1 MIIKVNKKRGSICF
15 NLKILYNIQCCTEDY
30 SVFADNNSS
39 LLDFPR
45 IIASLNNLQ

>member
-1 MIIKVNKKRGSICF
+1 MLIKFNKKRGLICF
-15 NLKILYNIQCCTEDY
+15 DLKILYNIQCYTEDY
-30 SVFADNNSS
+30 SVFIDNNSS